1 MIRYKNIRY
10 YTDIDEFNVDWY
22 STLESAQVNDLK
34 NNGFLIIIDSGGK
47 YNKEV
52 WCSGPVDECNFILL
66 TKKKF
71 TSKECNIGIDE
82 DCQTCKE
89 LRSIYLRKKK
99 LERICNDKI

>member
-34 NNGFLIIIDSGGK
+34 NNGFLIIIDSGRK

-52 WCSGPVDECNFILL
+52 WCSGPVDECN
-66 TKKKF
+66 
-71 TSKECNIGIDE
+71 IGIDK